1 MHEWIPI
8 VLSFCLGAFW
18 RLSSRRPA
26 SVAPAA
32 IGIVLIASTAFV
44 ISGEFNVSWT
54 YFLLDFIQ
62 ASLGFFAGIAMLRA
76 IRRTPGL
83 RKAK

>member
-1 MHEWIPI
+1 MHEWVPI
-8 VLSFCLGAFW
+8 ILSFCFGVCW
-18 RLSSRRPA
+18 RLPSKRPL
-26 SVAPAA
+26 SVALATF
-32 IGIVLIASTAFV
+32 GIVLIALSAFV

-62 ASLGFFAGIAMLRA
+62 ASLGFVVGIATLRA
-76 IRRTPGL
+76 FRRAPGL

>member
-8 VLSFCLGAFW
+8 VLSVCLGAFW
-18 RLSSRRPA
+18 RLPSRRA
-26 SVAPAA
+26 VGVTPAA

-54 YFLLDFIQ
+54 YFLLDFMQ

-76 IRRTPGL
+76 IRRAPGL

>member
-1 MHEWIPI
+1 MHEWVPI
-8 VLSFCLGAFW
+8 ILSFFLGACW
-18 RLSSRRPA
+18 RLPGKRPV
-26 SVAPAA
+26 SVALAS
-32 IGIVLIASTAFV
+32 IGIVLIASSAFF

-62 ASLGFFAGIAMLRA
+62 ASLGFFAGIATLRA
-76 IRRTPGL
+76 VRRVPGL